1 MDFSREHTELIL
13 DKLHLAMMK
22 KDPHWQDKIL
32 SGNHA
37 DLQQFHKLQRMCLE
51 QVLRS
56 SEAEMTSEDWKA
68 LGEELTE
75 LKAVDIAK
83 YALGKAEWLA
93 GKKDRLEAE
102 KADIEQKL
110 QSETS
115 PDVSKDHGSGA
126 SPEKVPDKD
135 VSVKTGNGKPDK
147 EQDSESDKETAA
159 DDDSTESK
167 AKPDDAAGD
176 DESDKGS
183 EKFKHKDESE
193 DKDKKDKKKKKFPF
207 QKSALALLILK
218 ARGTKF
224 LKKIPTGN
232 PKRPFRYLYNEKQ
245 VRQYEAEIAAKGH
258 SVHAQIQENKSQAVR
273 DKVQAEKK
281 PTNPVSKKTESHS
294 ASTETKHLDPK
305 TDYKVNGTK
314 AKAFKDWFGD
324 WEHAKKTG
332 NYEGVSKVVDSET
345 GHPKEMSSK
354 IVDDEGNPIAV
365 YHGTSAIFDEFKLS
379 EFGKTDQGWY
389 GKGFYFTES
398 EEEAKG
404 YSRVQ
409 RMNEKTLHDKV
420 DNTIKLNENW
430 LKTDHRSFSSKKPET
445 LREKVEYAQH
455 LENRRLDE
463 LKKTSSHEGYTEWE
477 NYSKSRMSSY
487 SNSLNILEG
496 KIKKEDF
503 IKKVYLNIKNP
514 LYIDGTGDQNSKE
527 YNKKVIKQLG
537 DKELAEFSEK
547 ETSGIFEKFGAEK
560 FTNLLKSKGYDGVI
574 VFADGLYK
582 RKFHEVVA
590 FDSNQ
595 IKHVDNEGTFSKDS
609 NNIYKSPLAILISKA
624 KKRNVG
630 EIWTQ
635 PSGRKVKK
643 VKEGMILPVNKHGQ
657 VIEKPEK
664 AERKPKQKPE
674 QPKRGRK
681 PADPDK
687 KQSAKKKDQ
696 IPKKS
701 EKKSEISG
709 KEEPP
714 KESLSK
720 RAKKG
725 SDAVKAAI
733 DAQKEQ
739 QKGGLGTDKIKP
751 AETSKTEKAVKEN
764 KKSEG
769 SKQDINDNP
778 TQLNASDIQTIE
790 QYTDKKDYDKEEIE
804 ALKNKILE
812 NGFDPAY
819 PIMVDKQDGKWTV
832 VAGHHRMEAVK
843 SLIENNQLP
852 ADFKVPVISK
862 VFASSN
868 DRLAAQVM
876 ENQRRNV
883 LATDEAKAYGKMLKD
898 GWDAQ
903 KIAKKIGKKVGQV
916 NKRLALN
923 NLSKDLFTL
932 VSKKDKA
939 LPLGVAEVL
948 GMFGVNDDGSPNEG
962 MQIRAFKWYQEN
974 RGKLSTSAPVAIQS
988 YIREMKSEGFKG
1000 FELENT
1006 LSDVQKEALRNV
1018 GSAEKAERNSKLIEN
1033 MLSNLQ
1039 KSYQRILGDSL
1050 SELTPETVNELGSSI
1065 AAQGNIHS
1073 SKTLGTIDVII
1084 RDLSKIKESFENKIR
1099 EIQGN
1104 ANIPLMFSRLG
1115 RKKR

>member
-22 KDPHWQDKIL
+22 KDPHWQGKIL

-56 SEAEMTSEDWKA
+56 SEAEMTADDWKA

-110 QSETS
+110 RSETS
-115 PDVSKDHGSGA
+115 PDVKQDHGGGT

-135 VSVKTGNGKPDK
+135 VSVKSGNGKPDK

-159 DDDSTESK
+159 DNDSTESK
-167 AKPDDAAGD
+167 AKPDDDTGD

-232 PKRPFRYLYNEKQ
+232 PKRPFRYLYTEKQ
-245 VRQYEAEIAAKGH
+245 VRQYEAEMAAKGH
-258 SVHAQIQENKSQAVR
+258 SVHAQIQESKSQAVR

-281 PTNPVSKKTESHS
+281 PANPVPKKTDSHS
-294 ASTETKHLDPK
+294 VSTETKHLDPK

-365 YHGTSAIFDEFKLS
+365 FHGTSAIFDEFKLS

-398 EEEAKG
+398 EEEAQG
-404 YSRVQ
+404 YSGTKAKPV
-409 RMNEKTLHDKV
+409 NEIH
-420 DNTIKLNENW
+420 
-430 LKTDHRSFSSKKPET
+430 
-445 LREKVEYAQH
+445 
-455 LENRRLDE
+455 
-463 LKKTSSHEGYTEWE
+463 
-477 NYSKSRMSSY
+477 
-487 SNSLNILEG
+487 NSLNHFWWSLRGALDDSGFDTRGIDMAGTLKERMDTIDDMASKLG
-496 KIKKEDF
+496 KKNKIVKKLSFWMTQTRNAIKIHHGEAKESDF

-514 LYIDGTGDQNSKE
+514 LYIDGTGDQNSKD
-527 YNKKVIKQLG
+527 YNRKVIKQLG

-547 ETSGIFEKFGAEK
+547 ETSGVFEKFGAEK

-643 VKEGMILPVNKHGQ
+643 VKEGMILPVNEHGQ

-664 AERKPKQKPE
+664 ADRKPKQKPE
-674 QPKRGRK
+674 QSKEGRK
-681 PADPDK
+681 SADPDK

-696 IPKKS
+696 IPRKPDK
-701 EKKSEISG
+701 SG

-720 RAKKG
+720 HAKKG

-739 QKGGLGTDKIKP
+739 QQGGLGTDKIKP
-751 AETSKTEKAVKEN
+751 EEASKTEKTVKEN

-769 SKQDINDNP
+769 AKQDINDNP

-1084 RDLSKIKESFENKIR
+1084 RDLSKIKESFENKIK

-1115 RKKR
+1115 REKRQ